1 MTQMTYRLTT
11 FDLTGRQT
19 ATIGSFGNVAS
30 ARQAMLDHSN
40 TADLP
45 DVANHFSGLTAD
57 LVEGWFIGSTEY
69 NIER

>member
-1 MTQMTYRLTT
+1 MTYRLTT
-11 FDLTGRQT
+11 FDATGRKSADLGT
-19 ATIGSFGNVAS
+19 FANVAS

-40 TADLP
+40 IADLP
-45 DVANHFSGLTAD
+45 DVSCHFTGLTTG